1 LGIILQR
8 INTDVSKKLST
19 TVKAHKR
26 QNKNAI
32 KGIDL
37 NYTSNEYFE
46 GKDLIQIEGVSHST
60 HLKYYE

>member
-1 LGIILQR
+1 MCISTSFSKNKSIPTLQ
-8 INTDVSKKLST
+8 KKLST

-37 NYTSNEYFE
+37 NQASYQYF
-46 GKDLIQIEGVSHST
+46 GGVDLTQK
-60 HLKYYE
+60 LKA